1 VKQLLLFFLLLFA
14 SSTVVAQGDGI
25 DDEKALKRL
34 SEVLNG
40 ESAARQHLVDLRL
53 IAAATPYKLT
63 VIVGASHQLLG
74 WGWKDFESKNIL
86 RACANAAAAIGANDE
101 GFMRI
106 TACVGRLND
115 AEQSTYAALSSLEL
129 EGIPAWQILAPLI
142 GKSELQTRGLSSERL
157 LRPRKTA
164 EALVAGFDEKY
175 AGAAER
181 EARKSKPNQP
191 VSPIGNPATRQ
202 QSAQESGQ
210 QTTQQAAQLA
220 GQVTGGYQ
228 AEVVRV
234 RLVPFTNPQGKVL
247 QMLLIDWKNT
257 GTLPIGQVNA
267 TVTFFDADGQQLD
280 EIRNW
285 SVFATHDQKKAIKP
299 GQAYEALNND
309 GFVFMT
315 PDGTKATTAKA
326 VLTKVA
332 GAPSL

>member
-1 VKQLLLFFLLLFA
+1 
-14 SSTVVAQGDGI
+14 
-25 DDEKALKRL
+25 
-34 SEVLNG
+34 LNG
-40 ESAARQHLVDLRL
+40 EPAARQHLIDLRV
-53 IAAATPYKLT
+53 IAAATPYKLS
-63 VIVGASHQLLG
+63 VIVGASYQLLG
-74 WGWKDFESKNIL
+74 WGWKDFESKNII
-86 RACANAAAAIGANDE
+86 RACANAAAATNANDE

-115 AEQSTYAALSSLEL
+115 AQQSTYAALSSLEL
-129 EGIPAWQILAPLI
+129 EGIPVWQILAPLI

-164 EALVAGFDEKY
+164 EDLLAGFDKKY

-181 EARKSKPNQP
+181 EARKVKPEPP
-191 VSPIGNPATRQ
+191 VTPVGNPATRQ
-202 QSAQESGQ
+202 KSTQESGQ
-210 QTTQQAAQLA
+210 QVGHLA
-220 GQVTGGYQ
+220 GKPAGKVAGSYQ

-247 QMLLIDWKNT
+247 QMMLIDWKNT

-285 SVFATHDQKKAIKP
+285 SVFATYDPKKTIKS
-299 GQAYEALNND
+299 GQAYEALNID
-309 GFVFMT
+309 GFVFIT
-315 PDGTKATTAKA
+315 PDGTKAATAKA

-332 GAPSL
+332 GVPSL